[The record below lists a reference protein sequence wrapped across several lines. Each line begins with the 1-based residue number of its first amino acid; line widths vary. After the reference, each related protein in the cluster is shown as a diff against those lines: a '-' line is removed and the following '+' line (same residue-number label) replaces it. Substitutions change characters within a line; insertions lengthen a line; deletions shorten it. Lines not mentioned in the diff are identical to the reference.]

1 MKKRMISLLLCLCMV
16 FSLLPTVVLADGES
30 VESNQPSGEV
40 CPGVTW
46 EYDTE
51 SKTLT
56 VSGTGLITLEDLTGN
71 THPWDAFKTEIEHL
85 VIDKGI
91 TGTGSIKVFAE
102 LSALQTVQFPD
113 SLTTLAT
120 GTFATDTAL
129 SSVVLPESI
138 ESIGDVV
145 FSMCTGLTSL
155 TILNRTMKVSAE
167 KHWSSKSQHRTG

>member
-145 FSMCTGLTSL
+145 FSMCTG
-155 TILNRTMKVSAE
+155 
-167 KHWSSKSQHRTG
+167 